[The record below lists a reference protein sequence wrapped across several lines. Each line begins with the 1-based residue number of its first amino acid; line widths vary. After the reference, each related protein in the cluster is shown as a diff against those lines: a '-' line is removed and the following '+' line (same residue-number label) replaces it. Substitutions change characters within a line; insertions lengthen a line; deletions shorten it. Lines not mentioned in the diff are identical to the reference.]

1 MKQIIQI
8 TLLFNLLFSIESFG
22 QNAKFASVNEME
34 QSLIN
39 DLSSTFR
46 DTSISFVISPLITQT
61 ISFSDLDIPYLM
73 KKYDFCEEQFIKKPI
88 DTLLINSNKYFKLIE
103 RDSLLKYN
111 NLEFNV
117 DTCLKKGIDPFQSL
131 ILYYVEKYYNK
142 GGICYFYKPVFSQNG
157 SYAIVEYWTHCGF
170 MCGWGELVLMKKIKQ
185 KWKIIETIVV
195 SES

>member
-1 MKQIIQI
+1 MKQSIL
-8 TLLFNLLFSIESFG
+8 TLLFLSLLFSINSFG
-22 QNAKFASVNEME
+22 QNAKFESVNAMQ

-46 DTSISFVISPLITQT
+46 DTSISFVISPLVTQP
-61 ISFSDLDIPYLM
+61 ISFSDLDIPYLVE
-73 KKYDFCEEQFIKKPI
+73 KYDFCEEQFIKKPI

-103 RDSLLKYN
+103 QDSLLKYN
-111 NLEFNV
+111 NLEFEV
-117 DTCLKKGIDPFQSL
+117 DTCLKKGIDPFQSP
-131 ILYYVEKYYNK
+131 ILYYVERYYNK

-170 MCGWGELVLMKKIKQ
+170 LCGWGELVLMRRIKQ